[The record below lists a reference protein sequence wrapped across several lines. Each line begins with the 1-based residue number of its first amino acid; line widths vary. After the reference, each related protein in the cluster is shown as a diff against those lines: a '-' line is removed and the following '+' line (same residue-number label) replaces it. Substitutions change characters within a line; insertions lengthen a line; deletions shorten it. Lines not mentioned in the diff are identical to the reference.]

1 MAVPTCWPAY
11 QTGRSTR
18 RRPYSCRPRF
28 DIDVGSVITKLDLLH
43 FLLALAAG
51 GSIYLAWREV
61 RRRYI
66 SQWRLLLPPML
77 GLGVALGLALIE
89 IAGVHQPAWTFA
101 TMLLLGLGAGGLR
114 GWLMHIEHDL
124 YRPVVAVSHRAKL
137 VLVWVAVAVGAAV
150 VVEIVAA
157 HTAPALADLRFGAAL
172 VAMGGAAAM
181 LGRAV
186 AIAVQLNRHFADIH
200 AGIVKAEATAVDLGR
215 RSSPGGDDAKDARVY
230 RLRC

>member
-1 MAVPTCWPAY
+1 
-11 QTGRSTR
+11 
-18 RRPYSCRPRF
+18 
-28 DIDVGSVITKLDLLH
+28 VITKLALLH
-43 FLLALAAG
+43 ILLALAAG

-61 RRRYI
+61 RQRYI

-89 IAGVHQPAWTFA
+89 IAGVRQPAWTFA
-101 TMLLLGLGAGGLR
+101 MMLLLGLGAGGLR

-124 YRPVVAVSHRAKL
+124 YRPVVAVSRRAKL
-137 VLVWVAVAVGAAV
+137 VLVWVAVVVGAAV

-157 HTAPALADLRFGAAL
+157 PAAPALAGLRFGAAL

-200 AGIVKAEATAVDLGR
+200 DGIVKAEAAAVDPR
-215 RSSPGGDDAKDARVY
+215 RRLLPQRDDAEPTSTQQQAG
-230 RLRC
+230 